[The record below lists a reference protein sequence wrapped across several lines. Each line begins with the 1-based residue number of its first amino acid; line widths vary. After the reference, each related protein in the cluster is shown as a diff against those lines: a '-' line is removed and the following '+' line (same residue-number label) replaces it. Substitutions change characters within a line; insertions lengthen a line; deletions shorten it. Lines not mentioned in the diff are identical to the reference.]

1 MIGISSRA
9 KIKFSAKKCNFGAQT
24 ITSTYYFRLTTSSR
38 LLSDRQSQLNAV
50 NAVNPEDFLLKRTSS
65 NGQIEEQ
72 PIQNYYPGNNDGDIQ
87 KPNSNYLKNLVKQSV
102 SIFVRSTCISIYS
115 QCRSVVDPTCKIF
128 VFLGTTTPKSICAAR
143 NRDWFPSAI

>member
-1 MIGISSRA
+1 MLHL
-9 KIKFSAKKCNFGAQT
+9 KFININHLAQCDRNFFKSKNKTLGLKQLLLH
-24 ITSTYYFRLTTSSR
+24 IILNRLTTSSR

-72 PIQNYYPGNNDGDIQ
+72 PIQNYYPGKNDGEIQ

-102 SIFVRSTCISIYS
+102 SIFVRSTCISIYLVYIILPTYL
-115 QCRSVVDPTCKIF
+115 QCRSVVVIM
-128 VFLGTTTPKSICAAR
+128 
-143 NRDWFPSAI
+143 